1 MGARYLEHAFDS
13 ESLDMLVIAFCK
25 DYGRRKREIEAGRI
39 RRRIIMEYEY
49 LNARVSEAA
58 TEIVGDIGETYINEI
73 GNRIG
78 YAKSVVPDIS
88 ESEYKRN
95 KIAVKLNV
103 ARKLHLID

>member
-1 MGARYLEHAFDS
+1 MGARSVETCVGT
-13 ESLDMLVIAFCK
+13 LDTLIVALCADFE
-25 DYGRRKREIEAGRI
+25 RREERCED
-39 RRRIIMEYEY
+39 RRVAMEFKY
-49 LNARVSEAA
+49 LNARMLDAA
-58 TEIVGDIGETYINEI
+58 AEIVGHRYAAIIIYEI